1 MRFDGSDG
9 QSDDETQKT
18 SFKKKLWS
26 EKYDGNMVFFLS
38 SLSEEYNQRLV
49 GSEWKD
55 SGTSPFVATRAS
67 TIHQTPIKRS
77 SNITTTTTILTLT
90 LTLIIIII
98 IIIILNSQYEMS
110 H

>member
-1 MRFDGSDG
+1 
-9 QSDDETQKT
+9 
-18 SFKKKLWS
+18 
-26 EKYDGNMVFFLS
+26 MVFFLS

-67 TIHQTPIKRS
+67 NIHQTPIKRS

-90 LTLIIIII
+90 LTLTIIIIIII

>member
-1 MRFDGSDG
+1 MGQTGS
-9 QSDDETQKT
+9 QMMKR
-18 SFKKKLWS
+18 KKHLLKKSYGRKSMMEIWS
-26 EKYDGNMVFFLS
+26 FFLS

-67 TIHQTPIKRS
+67 NIHQTPIKRS

-98 IIIILNSQYEMS
+98 IIILLNSQYEMS